1 MASKVDDA
9 TSLIKQ
15 ETDDEAEDD
24 EPREAKRRKT
34 EEAEASAIHV
44 SDQKQVPPKGDAPV
58 VKVEEDGAYDKET
71 DDEKEEESHQE
82 VIKPLQEEESFRE
95 DLAKWTERVKKCV
108 TKYAKA
114 GGGRALA
121 VAILSKERFDFHMKS
136 EGNDDEL
143 AEGLNMFSYEPY
155 GNGQGLELSE
165 KRGVD
170 DLGDCRS
177 NALSLLKTETQND
190 SEDIKYTSDLSL
202 YLIPGTAGE
211 DWTDWSNGDWDLVVK
226 EAESEIG
233 PFPGPFTVSR
243 LATIVKELEGIV
255 FPSA

>member
-34 EEAEASAIHV
+34 EKANA
-44 SDQKQVPPKGDAPV
+44 SDQKVPPKGDAPV
-58 VKVEEDGAYDKET
+58 VKVEGDDAYDKET
-71 DDEKEEESHQE
+71 DDEEEESQE
-82 VIKPLQEEESFRE
+82 VIKPLQEEKSFRE
-95 DLAKWTERVKKCV
+95 DLANWSESVKKRV

-155 GNGQGLELSE
+155 GNGRGLELSE

-170 DLGDCRS
+170 DLELGDCRAE
-177 NALSLLKTETQND
+177 ALSLLKAETQND

-211 DWTDWSNGDWDLVVK
+211 EWTEWSNGDWDLVVK

>member
-44 SDQKQVPPKGDAPV
+44 SDQKKVPPKGDAPV
-58 VKVEEDGAYDKET
+58 VKAEEDGAYDKET
-71 DDEKEEESHQE
+71 DDEEEEESQE
-82 VIKPLQEEESFRE
+82 VIKPLQEEKSFRE
-95 DLAKWTERVKKCV
+95 DLAEWTERVKKRV
-108 TKYAKA
+108 EKYAKA

-136 EGNDDEL
+136 EGNDEEL

-155 GNGQGLELSE
+155 GNGRGLELSE
-165 KRGVD
+165 KRGAD

-211 DWTDWSNGDWDLVVK
+211 DWTEWSNGDWDLVVK

-243 LATIVKELEGIV
+243 LATIVKELEGVV

>member
-1 MASKVDDA
+1 MASKVDDT

-34 EEAEASAIHV
+34 EEEASAI
-44 SDQKQVPPKGDAPV
+44 SDQKVPPKGDAPV

-71 DDEKEEESHQE
+71 DDEEEESQE
-82 VIKPLQEEESFRE
+82 VIKPLQEEKSFRE
-95 DLAKWTERVKKCV
+95 DLANWSEDVKKRV

-155 GNGQGLELSE
+155 GNGRGLELSE
-165 KRGVD
+165 KRGAD
-170 DLGDCRS
+170 DLGGCRS

-202 YLIPGTAGE
+202 YLIPGAAGE
-211 DWTDWSNGDWDLVVK
+211 EWTEWSNGDWDLVVK

-243 LATIVKELEGIV
+243 LATIVKELEVIV
-255 FPSA
+255 FPHKYLNI

>member
-34 EEAEASAIHV
+34 EEEASAI
-44 SDQKQVPPKGDAPV
+44 SDQKVPPKGDAPV
-58 VKVEEDGAYDKET
+58 VKVEGDDAYDKET
-71 DDEKEEESHQE
+71 DDEKEEESQE
-82 VIKPLQEEESFRE
+82 AIKPLQEEKSFSE
-95 DLAKWTERVKKCV
+95 DLAKWSEGVKKRV

-114 GGGRALA
+114 GGGRALC
-121 VAILSKERFDFHMKS
+121 VAIMSKERFDFHMKS

-155 GNGQGLELSE
+155 GNGRGLELSE

-170 DLGDCRS
+170 DLELGDCRAE
-177 NALSLLKTETQND
+177 ALSLLKTETQND

-211 DWTDWSNGDWDLVVK
+211 DWTEWSSGDWDLVVK